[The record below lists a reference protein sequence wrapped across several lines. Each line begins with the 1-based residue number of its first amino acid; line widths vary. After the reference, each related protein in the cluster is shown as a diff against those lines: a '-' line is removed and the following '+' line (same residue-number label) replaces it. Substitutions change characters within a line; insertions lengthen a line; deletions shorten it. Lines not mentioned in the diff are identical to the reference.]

1 MIQGLF
7 RWIVL
12 APQENL
18 DPPPDGGNFNIPQT
32 GLAAQKT
39 TSVAQNINIS
49 DLANINVVEIINRG
63 IAYAIIL
70 AGLLCVF
77 FVLYGGIKFILSG
90 GDDAKIKEAVGTI
103 RHAIIGLIITVLAV
117 VLVATVGKALGLDII
132 HYIDFGEILAIVQ
145 NITGGGITTTLQ

>member
-1 MIQGLF
+1 MIQDLF
-7 RWIVL
+7 RWIVVV
-12 APQENL
+12 PQ
-18 DPPPDGGNFNIPQT
+18 
-32 GLAAQKT
+32 
-39 TSVAQNINIS
+39 QNIDFSN
-49 DLANINVVEIINRG
+49 LANINIVEIINRG

-77 FVLYGGIKFILSG
+77 YVIYGGIKFILSG

-132 HYIDFGEILAIVQ
+132 RYIDFGEILNTVQ
-145 NITGGGITTTLQ
+145 NITGEGKNGTLQ